1 MRSLFLQRRQT
12 LRSAYPLSL
21 NHRTT
26 PPKKSQPGQPPADHN
41 VWPDIIQGTHWQMR
55 SASLRSLVK
64 QARKHNEDINR
75 QTITSQS
82 TTAPLPTARKPPTTK
97 HYSPHSEVSSLSG
110 KKKKPLV
117 VERHCNQPH
126 QTVFDIYFFFNVQTQ
141 FNAYLK
147 IQAIKTINEKIL
159 SQGLLTSCFN
169 L

>member
-1 MRSLFLQRRQT
+1 MTSSFIVRTMPGHFFIQRSQSQRQK
-12 LRSAYPLSL
+12 RSQQIALLVFAKPANFAVRLSFVPQPP
-21 NHRTT
+21 HHS
-26 PPKKSQPGQPPADHN
+26 PKKAGQPGQPPADHN

-110 KKKKPLV
+110 KKKT
-117 VERHCNQPH
+117 N
-126 QTVFDIYFFFNVQTQ
+126 
-141 FNAYLK
+141 
-147 IQAIKTINEKIL
+147 
-159 SQGLLTSCFN
+159 
-169 L
+169 